1 MPHFI
6 QPRSPFAWNVPTIG
20 AVHIASVAMHG
31 VGLIGSCMCTTSKRS
46 RPNACLIRKI
56 ERGLRMMFGS
66 VPFAGTI
73 TERPI
78 GITSGGGIPWR
89 PCRGCSTRV
98 NWPGGSLPMIVF
110 TSQPSR
116 RSASA

>member
-1 MPHFI
+1 M
-6 QPRSPFAWNVPTIG
+6 PTIG
-20 AVHIASVAMHG
+20 AVHIASVATHG
-31 VGLIGSCMCTTSKRS
+31 VGVIGSCRCTTSKRS
-46 RPNACLIRKI
+46 RASACLMRNT

-78 GITSGGGIPWR
+78 GITSGGGVPCR

-98 NWPGGSLPMIVF
+98 N
-110 TSQPSR
+110 
-116 RSASA
+116 